1 MRMID
6 RVIRSMQDTG
16 LIEGMS
22 LEDADTMATAALEA
36 MRIASDPMMVDG
48 GLKLEAMMFESDP
61 EYTGVIF
68 KDCGVVYRTM
78 IDAALNE

>member
-16 LIEGMS
+16 LIDGMS
-22 LEDADTMATAALEA
+22 VEDADTLATAALEGMMEPNDVMA
-36 MRIASDPMMVDG
+36 TAGRKTCITNREQCVRIYVA
-48 GLKLEAMMFESDP
+48 
-61 EYTGVIF
+61 
-68 KDCGVVYRTM
+68 M

>member
-22 LEDADTMATAALEA
+22 LEDADTLATAALEA
-36 MRIASDPMMVDG
+36 MREPS
-48 GLKLEAMMFESDP
+48 EAMISEGEDVPIGAFYLGRINAKNSF
-61 EYTGVIF
+61 IA
-68 KDCGVVYRTM
+68 M

>member
-6 RVIRSMQDTG
+6 RVIKSMQDTG

-22 LEDADTMATAALEA
+22 LEDADTLATSALEA
-36 MRIASDPMMVDG
+36 MREPTRSMTDAFWKNVIPWFNDDIEDG
-48 GLKLEAMMFESDP
+48 LHLYK
-61 EYTGVIF
+61 V
-68 KDCGVVYRTM
+68 M